1 MTYPREWKVMEIK
14 SFFDA
19 FYSPLPHFE
28 DAEKH
33 IFAAWVEQTQNYGT
47 YAFDVPVM
55 SSAHLAEVEKF
66 PSGVREAAFYLTAKK
81 IDALKIL
88 NHDVWIIEV
97 KKRPLASGVGQLLT
111 YKEAFE
117 QTYPDYRA
125 KKLIYVVPI
134 MDMDVKMVCD
144 RVGIDFQVVKGLEKL
159 AVRWVY

>member
-1 MTYPREWKVMEIK
+1 MSYPASWKVLEIK

-33 IFAAWVEQTQNYGT
+33 IFAAWVEQYQQYGT

-66 PSGVREAAFYLTAKK
+66 PPGVKEAAFYLTGKK

-97 KKRPLASGVGQLLT
+97 KKRPLASGVGQLLV
-111 YKEAFE
+111 YQKAFE
-117 QTYPDYRA
+117 QTYPDYRVR
-125 KKLIYVVPI
+125 KLVYVVPI
-134 MDMDVKMVCD
+134 EDMDVRMTAESM
-144 RVGIDFQVVKGLEKL
+144 GISFQVVKGLEKL
-159 AVRWVY
+159 ATRWVY